1 MKTPSY
7 PIHSPSFPRTHP
19 NFHSATIF
27 TESFTPPQNG
37 NPPYSQIYSILRPLN
52 PRSPPTPYASYTTS
66 TRSPAISRDLTRL
79 TRPHTIS
86 DHHLPQS
93 PANLRAIS
101 LSRTFNYHPT
111 SPIVIP
117 KTSVTSVTKLT
128 DDTSLPQHHHT
139 AHHHHIHPF
148 FRIIITNPNVYTTSP
163 LLHFSAS
170 CGTLLPKCL
179 LISTFIHQL

>member
-1 MKTPSY
+1 METLPTPRFTQSY
-7 PIHSPSFPRTHP
+7 ALSIHDHHPRP
-19 NFHSATIF
+19 
-27 TESFTPPQNG
+27 TPPTR
-37 NPPYSQIYSILRPLN
+37 PPRDL
-52 PRSPPTPYASYTTS
+52 PRSPATS
-66 TRSPAISRDLTRL
+66 LDL
-79 TRPHTIS
+79 TRPHSIS

-163 LLHFSAS
+163 PTPLFHVLRH
-170 CGTLLPKCL
+170 TLVQVFAHLNFHSPAVKVNA
-179 LISTFIHQL
+179 